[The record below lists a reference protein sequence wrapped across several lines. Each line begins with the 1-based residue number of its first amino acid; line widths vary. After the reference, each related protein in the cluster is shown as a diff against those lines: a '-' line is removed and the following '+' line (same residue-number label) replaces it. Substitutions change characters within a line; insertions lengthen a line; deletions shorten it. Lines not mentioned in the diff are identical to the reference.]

1 MVSKKLRFS
10 YFLLL
15 CVTIDVL
22 QTLIIFFKFLVS
34 FISDLLKSI
43 PFFEDLRKVEW
54 YLKDSFF
61 STVALPVRPFW
72 KDKVAMCTNLNVH
85 FMCIYVMCVWVD
97 ISLAVNF
104 RTPRWIFFL
113 SPYLPS
119 PILPSFPSST
129 ASPFAAIAPP
139 LCLQIAQRKQ
149 CENLFAQHPPPS
161 SSPFALVIHSYLPL
175 FIPLMIY
182 VLHS

>member
-1 MVSKKLRFS
+1 MVSKKLCFS

-15 CVTIDVL
+15 CVTVDVL
-22 QTLIIFFKFLVS
+22 QALIIFSQFLIP

-54 YLKDSFF
+54 YLNSFF

-97 ISLAVNF
+97 ISRAVNF

-149 CENLFAQHPPPS
+149 CENLFAQHPPPP
-161 SSPFALVIHSYLPL
+161 SSPFALVIHSCLPL